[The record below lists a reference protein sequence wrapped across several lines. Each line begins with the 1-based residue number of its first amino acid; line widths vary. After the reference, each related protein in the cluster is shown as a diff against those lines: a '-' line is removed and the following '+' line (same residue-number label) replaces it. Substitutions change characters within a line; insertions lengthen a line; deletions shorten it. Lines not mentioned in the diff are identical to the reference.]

1 MRDCF
6 IYLAYSYSQL
16 GVNGDSVISLK
27 SANQT
32 LLILR
37 HVRDLI
43 AFHKVSDV
51 TKFDLHRVVNSST
64 NTQLLILLE
73 VKVRTLKG
81 SKGPINME

>member
-6 IYLAYSYSQL
+6 IYLTYSDSQL
-16 GVNGDSVISLK
+16 GVNGDSVTSLK

-32 LLILR
+32 FLILK
-37 HVRDLI
+37 HV
-43 AFHKVSDV
+43 
-51 TKFDLHRVVNSST
+51 HRVVGSRT

-73 VKVRTLKG
+73 VKVRTLRG

>member
-6 IYLAYSYSQL
+6 IYLTYSDSQL

-32 LLILR
+32 LLILK
-37 HVRDLI
+37 HV
-43 AFHKVSDV
+43 
-51 TKFDLHRVVNSST
+51 HRVVDSRT
-64 NTQLLILLE
+64 NTQLLIFLE
-73 VKVRTLKG
+73 VKVRTLRG

>member
-6 IYLAYSYSQL
+6 IYLTYSNSQL

-32 LLILR
+32 LLILK
-37 HVRDLI
+37 HV
-43 AFHKVSDV
+43 
-51 TKFDLHRVVNSST
+51 HRVVDSRT

-73 VKVRTLKG
+73 VKVRTLRG

>member
-6 IYLAYSYSQL
+6 IYLTYSDSQL

-32 LLILR
+32 LLILK
-37 HVRDLI
+37 HV
-43 AFHKVSDV
+43 
-51 TKFDLHRVVNSST
+51 HRVVDSRI

-73 VKVRTLKG
+73 VKVRTSRG

>member
-6 IYLAYSYSQL
+6 IYLTYSDSQL

-32 LLILR
+32 LLILK
-37 HVRDLI
+37 HV
-43 AFHKVSDV
+43 
-51 TKFDLHRVVNSST
+51 HRVVGSRT

-73 VKVRTLKG
+73 VKVRKLRG

>member
-32 LLILR
+32 LLILK
-37 HVRDLI
+37 HV
-43 AFHKVSDV
+43 
-51 TKFDLHRVVNSST
+51 HRVVDSRT

-73 VKVRTLKG
+73 VKVRTLRG